1 MGDIRLFVSHAHS
14 DREIAVALVKVIE
27 AVMVPRERI
36 LCTSHPD
43 PKYREPDD
51 VDVVKA
57 LRDHLTQSSCV
68 LGVLTPSSMKSP
80 WCLFELGGAWAKA
93 TRTYCL
99 LAGGLSQESL
109 PAALK
114 GTEAARLT
122 EPEEIRRVLANVRR
136 ALGWDERMK
145 GSAVK
150 EIDELVNLVRGCSW
164 GPLRHPR
171 RWPKRTPRALGFS
184 RWQVA

>member
-27 AVMVPRERI
+27 AAMVPRERL

-43 PKYREPDD
+43 PKYREPEG
-51 VDVVKA
+51 VDVVKY

-68 LGVLTPSSMKSP
+68 VGVLTPSSIKSP
-80 WCLFELGGAWAKA
+80 WCLFELGGAWALA

-99 LAGGLSQESL
+99 LAGELSQESL

-114 GTEAARLT
+114 GTEAASLT
-122 EPEEIRRVLANVRR
+122 EPEEIRRVLTNLRQ
-136 ALGWDERMK
+136 ALGWDERIK
-145 GSAVK
+145 GSASK
-150 EIDELVNLVRGCSW
+150 EIDDLANLVRGYDV
-164 GPLRHPR
+164 GFAAA
-171 RWPKRTPRALGFS
+171 RALM
-184 RWQVA
+184 A

>member
-14 DREIAVALVKVIE
+14 DREIAVALVKAVE
-27 AVMVPRERI
+27 AAMVPRERI

-43 PKYREPDD
+43 PKYREPEG

-80 WCLFELGGAWAKA
+80 WCLFELGGAWARA

-99 LAGGLSQESL
+99 LAGGVSPESL

-114 GTEAARLT
+114 DTDAARLT
-122 EPEEIRRVLANVRR
+122 EPEDIRRVLANLRR
-136 ALGWDERMK
+136 ALGWDERIK
-145 GSAVK
+145 GSAAK
-150 EIDELVNLVRGCSW
+150 EIDDLVNLVRECSW
-164 GPLRHPR
+164 GPAAAPS
-171 RWPKRTPRALGFS
+171 PMA
-184 RWQVA
+184 

>member
-1 MGDIRLFVSHAHS
+1 MGDIRLFVSHAHC

-27 AVMVPRERI
+27 AAMVPRERL

-43 PKYREPDD
+43 PKYREPEG
-51 VDVVKA
+51 VDVVKY

-68 LGVLTPSSMKSP
+68 LGVLTPSSIKSP
-80 WCLFELGGAWAKA
+80 WCLFELGGGWALA

-114 GTEAARLT
+114 GTDAGRLT
-122 EPEEIRRVLANVRR
+122 EPEEIRRVLANLRQ
-136 ALGWDERMK
+136 ALVWDERIE
-145 GSAVK
+145 GSAAK
-150 EIDELVNLVRGCSW
+150 EIDDLVNLARGYEVGLAAARS
-164 GPLRHPR
+164 LM
-171 RWPKRTPRALGFS
+171 T
-184 RWQVA
+184 

>member
-14 DREIAVALVKVIE
+14 DQEIAVALVKVIE
-27 AVMVPRERI
+27 AAMVPRERL

-43 PKYREPDD
+43 PKYREPEG

-68 LGVLTPSSMKSP
+68 LGVLTPSSIKSP

-99 LAGGLSQESL
+99 LAGDDLSQESL

-114 GTEAARLT
+114 DTEAALLT
-122 EPEEIRRVLANVRR
+122 EPQEIRKMLANVRQ
-136 ALGWDERMK
+136 ALGWDERIK
-145 GSAVK
+145 GSAAK
-150 EIDELVNLVRGCSW
+150 EIDDLVNLVRGYSW
-164 GPLRHPR
+164 SP
-171 RWPKRTPRALGFS
+171 S
-184 RWQVA
+184 